1 MKAVCTTFGCCALDG
16 AAEEALGP
24 SMLEEFPCSSDIP
37 GSRIP
42 FDSSSGLVRAGG
54 AIGVEAGEVTSI
66 GSPGEGIEV

>member
-1 MKAVCTTFGCCALDG
+1 
-16 AAEEALGP
+16 
-24 SMLEEFPCSSDIP
+24 MLEEFPCSSDIP